1 MKNRVVKTLLKAFE
15 VYSRNEADSKGLI
28 EGLLED

>member
-1 MKNRVVKTLLKAFE
+1 MANKVANTLLKAFII
-15 VYSRNEADSKGLI
+15 YSNNEADSKGLI

>member
-1 MKNRVVKTLLKAFE
+1 MKNKVAHTLLKAFE

>member
-1 MKNRVVKTLLKAFE
+1 MSNKVALTLLKAFE
-15 VYSRNEADSKGLI
+15 IYSNNEADSKGLI